1 MMKDWKARQ
10 MAFHATSKDDFRDDL
25 NEVDIVISED
35 IVGDA
40 VLHFEE
46 KVDEWIYPSKSYVV
60 AICYAKWLE
69 QDFDEDFYEVL
80 DDPDLLFGNDPYFVP
95 YSEDEGTYQAILEE
109 IHFDEFSGMVP
120 DIYEYYKEEMLYGR
134 TKDTS

>member
-10 MAFHATSKDDFRDDL
+10 MAFHATSGDFRDDL

-40 VLHFEE
+40 VMHFEE

-95 YSEDEGTYQAILEE
+95 YSDDEGTYKAILEE
-109 IHFDEFSGMVP
+109 IHFDEHAGMVP

-134 TKDTS
+134 TKDSS

>member
-10 MAFHATSKDDFRDDL
+10 AAFHATSKDFKDDL

-35 IVGDA
+35 IVADA
-40 VLHFEE
+40 VMHFEE

-69 QDFDEDFYEVL
+69 QDFNEDFYEVL

-95 YSEDEGTYQAILEE
+95 YSDDEGTYNAILEE
-109 IHFDEFSGMVP
+109 IYFDENSGMVP

-134 TKDTS
+134 AD

>member
-10 MAFHATSKDDFRDDL
+10 AAFHATSGDYRDDL

-40 VLHFEE
+40 VMHFEE

-80 DDPDLLFGNDPYFVP
+80 DDPNLLFGNDPYFVP
-95 YSEDEGTYQAILEE
+95 FSEDEGTYQAILEE
-109 IHFDEFSGMVP
+109 IHFDENDGMVP
-120 DIYEYYKEEMLYGR
+120 DIYEYYKEEMLYGIP
-134 TKDTS
+134 KDSS

>member
-1 MMKDWKARQ
+1 

-109 IHFDEFSGMVP
+109 IHFDEFAGMVP